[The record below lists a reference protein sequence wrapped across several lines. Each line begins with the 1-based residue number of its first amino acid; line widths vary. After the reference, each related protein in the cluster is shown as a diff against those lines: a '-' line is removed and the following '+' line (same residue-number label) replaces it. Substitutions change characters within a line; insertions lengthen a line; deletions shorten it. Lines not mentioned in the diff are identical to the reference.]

1 MGDVL
6 TFPSSTARG
15 LAYLDRRI
23 RDLLTLK
30 GADEELIDFAAEEL
44 TRFYGRI
51 NDAEDYSFSI
61 RLPEGLEQT
70 QRDSLQLE
78 INAGLEGI
86 RKDNHGL
93 VLELVAQLVLA
104 RVQIFQLSRARE

>member
-1 MGDVL
+1 MGDIL
-6 TFPSSTARG
+6 TFPSSTQRG
-15 LAYLDRRI
+15 LAYLDRKI
-23 RDLLTLK
+23 RDLLTSK
-30 GADEELIDFAAEEL
+30 GADDELIDFAAAEL
-44 TRFYGRI
+44 TRIYSHI

-61 RLPEGLEQT
+61 RLPEGLENT

-86 RKDNHGL
+86 RKENHGL

-104 RVQIFQLSRARE
+104 RVQVFQLSRG

>member
-1 MGDVL
+1 MGDIL

-15 LAYLDRRI
+15 LAYLDRKI
-23 RDLLTLK
+23 RDLLTQR
-30 GADEELIDFAAEEL
+30 GADEELVDFAAAEL
-44 TRFYGRI
+44 TRVYSQI

-70 QRDSLQLE
+70 QQDSLRLD
-78 INAGLEGI
+78 INAGLEAI

-93 VLELVAQLVLA
+93 MLDLVAQLVLA
-104 RVQIFQLSRARE
+104 RVQLFQLSRD